1 MPHITLPLD
10 DVTQQ
15 LLEQAAHASGQ
26 SPACRGFLMHSPS
39 YSYTT
44 KSLATMSLGEPSIY
58 TA

>member
-15 LLEQAAHASGQ
+15 LLEQAASGQ

-44 KSLATMSLGEPSIY
+44 KSLAKTSLGESSIY

>member
-15 LLEQAAHASGQ
+15 LHEQAAHASGQ

-44 KSLATMSLGEPSIY
+44 KSLATTPLGEPSIY